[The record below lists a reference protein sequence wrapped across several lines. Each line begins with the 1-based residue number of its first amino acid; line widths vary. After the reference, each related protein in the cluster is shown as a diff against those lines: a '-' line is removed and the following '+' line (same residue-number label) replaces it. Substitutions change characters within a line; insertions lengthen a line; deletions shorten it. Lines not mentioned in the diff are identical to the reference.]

1 MAKRKEIQMLRMAT
15 TTKLTPEE
23 AIKQAVKFFGPE
35 GYRLEIKDQSPT
47 CAYFEGAG
55 GQVEVTSCT
64 DEKGTSVELVS
75 QEWDYLAREF
85 LRKIAHSAEKKLKK
99 K

>member
-1 MAKRKEIQMLRMAT
+1 MAEKKEIQMLRMET

-23 AIKQAVKFFGPE
+23 AIKQAVKFFGPQ
-35 GYRLEIKDQSPT
+35 GYGLEIKDQSPT

-55 GQVEVTSCT
+55 GHVEVTSCT

-75 QEWDYLAREF
+75 QEWDYQAREF
-85 LRKIAHSAEKKLKK
+85 LRKIAHSAEKKKK
-99 K
+99 

>member
-1 MAKRKEIQMLRMAT
+1 MLRMVT
-15 TTKLTPEE
+15 TVRITPEE
-23 AIKQAVKFFGPE
+23 AIRQAIKFFGPE
-35 GYRLEIKDQSPT
+35 GYQLEIKEQSPT

-55 GQVEVTSCT
+55 GHVEVTSCT

-75 QEWDYLAREF
+75 QEWDYEAREF
-85 LRKIAHSAEKKLKK
+85 LRKIAHAAEKKSKK

>member
-1 MAKRKEIQMLRMAT
+1 MLRMAT

-35 GYRLEIKDQSPT
+35 GYGLEIKDQSPT
-47 CAYFEGAG
+47 CARFEGG
-55 GQVEVTSCT
+55 GGHVEVTSCA

-75 QEWDYLAREF
+75 QEWDYQVREF
-85 LRKIAHSAEKKLKK
+85 LGKIPHSAKK
-99 K
+99 KTKK